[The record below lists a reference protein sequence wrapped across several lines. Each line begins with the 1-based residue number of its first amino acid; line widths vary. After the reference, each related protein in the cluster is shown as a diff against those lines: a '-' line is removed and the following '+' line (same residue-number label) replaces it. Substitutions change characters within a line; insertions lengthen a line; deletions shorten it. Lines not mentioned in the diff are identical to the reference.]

1 MSYFVR
7 PAESR
12 VLVALRDHGESPLEA
27 LVAHTGLSPADV
39 RDALPGLQR
48 RGLVVEVVEVDEG
61 RYALTPDGVRAGEIA
76 RSGGAGEGSAGLFL
90 LDDDVEEAASVSSE
104 EDLNRALD
112 EALGPRED
120 APDH

>member
-1 MSYFVR
+1 MPYFVR

-27 LVAHTGLSPADV
+27 LVAHAGLSPADV
-39 RDALPGLQR
+39 REALPGLQR
-48 RGLVVEVVEVDEG
+48 RGLVVEVDEG
-61 RYALTPDGVRAGEIA
+61 RYALTSDGVRAGEIA

-112 EALGPRED
+112 EALGRRDD